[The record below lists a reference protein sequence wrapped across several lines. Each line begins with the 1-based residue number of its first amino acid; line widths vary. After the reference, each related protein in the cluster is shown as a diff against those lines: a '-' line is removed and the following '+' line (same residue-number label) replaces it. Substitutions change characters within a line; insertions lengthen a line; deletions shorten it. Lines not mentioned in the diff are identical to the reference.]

1 MSESVQTG
9 TGATRQK
16 ARAETSATA
25 DQARQA
31 ASQVAG
37 TAAEQARGVAGEA
50 RQQAGSAL
58 GDLRSRA
65 MGEADGQTKRAA
77 GQLRQWASDLSGLAA
92 HARDDSPARGL
103 VAQAADTGS
112 RAADYLEEQGVEGLV
127 GDLQHF
133 ARRRPGAFLGGALL
147 AGLAVGRL
155 AKAAKASGTD
165 GADAGATGATGV
177 DTDRGAVG
185 PGRGPGQGQ
194 TVRTGPPAISAEGA
208 SMTPP
213 PGPPTAGPSSDGAP
227 NRGRPGV

>member
-9 TGATRQK
+9 AGATKQK
-16 ARAETSATA
+16 VRTETSATA
-25 DQARQA
+25 GEAKQA

-65 MGEADGQTKRAA
+65 MGEADEQTRRAA
-77 GQLRQWASDLSGLAA
+77 GRLRQWSSDLSGLAA

-155 AKAAKASGTD
+155 GKAAQASGND
-165 GADAGATGATGV
+165 GDGNDAGDGRTGAV
-177 DTDRGAVG
+177 TDRGAV
-185 PGRGPGQGQ
+185 RPGQGQ

-208 SMTPP
+208 AVTPP
-213 PGPPTAGPSSDGAP
+213 AGPSSDGAAH
-227 NRGRPGV
+227 RGRPGV